1 MKVLKFGGTSV
12 ANTENITKVKDIV
25 SAIDGRAIVVVSAL
39 GGVTDSLLDCARNA
53 KDSIPYTKELDQ
65 IKMRHFDVVEALVEP
80 SKQREV
86 FTDFRSKFERLE
98 NILLGIQQLNEFS
111 DKSVALISSL
121 GEILSSHL
129 IAKVLQSNGIN
140 CKHADSRQII
150 KTDTNYLKAKVD
162 FKITNENFK
171 ALVKGTEDVILLGGF
186 IASDKDDVTTT
197 LGRGGSDY
205 TASIAA
211 AAIQADE
218 LQIWT
223 DVSGILSTDP
233 RLVKQAKPLAEVSYE
248 EAMELSHFGAK
259 VIYPPT
265 IIPAKEQQIPIWIKN
280 TFKPEETGTKIH
292 GGEMSSPS
300 SIKGISSIKDISLVS
315 VIGSGMVGIP
325 GFSQRMFTALS
336 NATVNAIMITQ
347 ASSEHSITVAISAN
361 DQEKALE
368 SLAYEFR
375 NEIHDGGIEE
385 IRIDEGM
392 AIVSVVGNNMRKH
405 VGLSGEIFSALG
417 KNGINIISLAQGSTE
432 RNIST
437 VIEQKDLRKAINVL
451 HEAFFED
458 SITTV
463 NLFIMGVGLVGS
475 ELIRQIDSQ
484 CKTIKENLRIDL
496 KVIGLANSR
505 KMLIDEDGIDLSNY
519 NQLLQ
524 DAPTATDHQAFVNAM
539 KEMNL
544 YNSIFVDNTASQD
557 VAALY
562 YQIVSESISI
572 VCCNKIAASSPLEA
586 YNALLK
592 AARKNRAEFY
602 NETNVGAS
610 LPIIHTIKD
619 MVSSGDTIQ
628 KVEAILS
635 GSLSFIFNEY
645 DGIKSFAEV
654 VKLAQKEG
662 YTEPDPR
669 IDLSGLD
676 VQRKILILGRVS
688 EYQLDQED
696 ISTVS
701 FMPESVNEANS
712 VDDFFAALEKEE
724 SFFKSLYDHANEKGA
739 KLKVLATFDAST
751 QKAKIELKEVMPD
764 SPYYHLGGK
773 DNIVLIYSNRYIDDP
788 LIIRG
793 AGAGAAVTASGVFG
807 DILKAARL

>member
-12 ANTENITKVKDIV
+12 ANAENIGKVKDIISSV
-25 SAIDGRAIVVVSAL
+25 DDRAIVVVSAL
-39 GGVTDSLLDCARNA
+39 GGVTDSLLDCARKA
-53 KDSIPYTKELDQ
+53 KDSIPYTQELDD
-65 IKMRHFDVVEALVEP
+65 IKNRHFDVIESMVEE
-80 SKQREV
+80 SQQREV

-98 NILLGIQQLNEFS
+98 SILQGIQQLNEFS

-121 GEILSSHL
+121 GEILSTHL
-129 IAKVLQSNGIN
+129 ISKVLQSNGIN

-150 KTDTNYLKAKVD
+150 KTDGNFLKAKVD
-162 FKITNENFK
+162 FDITNANFQE
-171 ALVKGTEDVILLGGF
+171 LIKGDEDVILMGGF
-186 IASDKDDVTTT
+186 IASDENEITTT

-211 AAIQADE
+211 AAVEADE

-233 RLVKQAKPLAEVSYE
+233 RLVKQAKPLKEVSYE

-265 IIPAKEQQIPIWIKN
+265 IIPAKEKQIPIWIKN
-280 TFKPEETGTKIH
+280 TFAPEKHGTKIH

-300 SIKGISSIKDISLVS
+300 SIKGISSIKDVSLVS

-336 NATVNAIMITQ
+336 SASVNAIMITQ
-347 ASSEHSITVAISAN
+347 ASSEHSITVAITAK
-361 DQEKALE
+361 DQNTALE

-375 NEIHDGGIEE
+375 NEIHEGGIEE
-385 IRIDEGM
+385 IRIDEKM
-392 AIVSVVGNNMRKH
+392 AIVSVVGNNMRKQ
-405 VGLSGEIFSALG
+405 VGLSGRIFSALG

-432 RNIST
+432 RNVST
-437 VIEQKDLRKAINVL
+437 VIEAGDLKKAINVL
-451 HEAFFED
+451 HETFFED

-463 NLFIMGVGLVGS
+463 NLFVMGVGLVGS
-475 ELIRQIDSQ
+475 ELLRQIKSQVDSLRE
-484 CKTIKENLRIDL
+484 TNRVSIKVVGI
-496 KVIGLANSR
+496 ANSR
-505 KMLIDEDGIDLSNY
+505 KMLIDQEGIDLSNY
-519 NQLLQ
+519 SQLLN
-524 DAPTATDHQAFVNAM
+524 DSSTVSNHQQFVDTM

-544 YNSIFVDNTASQD
+544 YNTVFVDNTASKD

-562 YQIVSESISI
+562 LQIVKESISI
-572 VCCNKIAASSPLEA
+572 VCCNKIAAASPLGA
-586 YNALLK
+586 YNALLET
-592 AARKNRAEFY
+592 ARKNQAEFY

-619 MVSSGDTIQ
+619 MVSSGDKIQ
-628 KVEAILS
+628 QIEAILS

-645 DGIKSFAEV
+645 DGIRSFAEV
-654 VKLAQKEG
+654 VKQAQKEG

-676 VQRKILILGRVS
+676 VQRKILILARVS
-688 EYQLDQED
+688 EYQLDLED
-696 ISTVS
+696 VSTVS
-701 FMPESVNEANS
+701 FMPESVNEAKS
-712 VDDFFAALEKEE
+712 VDDFLLALEKEE
-724 SFFKSLYDHANEKGA
+724 AFFKALYDKANA
-739 KLKVLATFDAST
+739 NNNKLKVIATFDAST
-751 QKAKIELKEVMPD
+751 MKAKVELREVASD
-764 SPYYHLGGK
+764 SPYYHLSGK
-773 DNIVLIYSNRYIDDP
+773 DNIVLIYSNRYKEDP
-788 LIIRG
+788 LSIIG

-807 DILKAARL
+807 DILKATRS